1 LSVKAI
7 TWVWEHSESSG
18 TARMVLLA
26 IADAADHHGANA
38 WPSQPTLAAMC
49 RISVRTVI
57 RAVAELEQLGEL
69 EVIQHGGPAY
79 REDRRPN
86 RYRLVKMSPPTGC
99 QLVTPLLPP
108 RGDNRAPRGDKYDE
122 RGDTAVTLPTL
133 SNPSFSEQKIPSGG
147 SLRETDPSKDSDMT
161 RTPNPSDA
169 LPLEF
174 TDGQEAM
181 SLRGRQAGKA
191 AAMTGAQAVV
201 AAYVD
206 AFRRHHDSTDPA
218 KSSKGRVAR
227 DAAQLLATGTKHEVL
242 LEAATAMGATP
253 YSNLP
258 VQVSMLSQRGGP
270 SKGVAP
276 IAPAG
281 SFDQAAAERHAR
293 FLEEVRTDPD
303 AAAWVARDPAQV
315 AKLIA
320 EDPTLAP
327 VFARLGAA

>member
-86 RYRLVKMSPPTGC
+86 RYRLVKMGPPTGC
-99 QLVTPLLPP
+99 QPVTPLLPP
-108 RGDNRAPRGDKYDE
+108 RGDSRAPRGDKYDE

-133 SNPSFSEQKIPSGG
+133 LDPSFSEQKIPSGG

-174 TDGQEAM
+174 TD
-181 SLRGRQAGKA
+181 SLEEEMAPPPPGRPA
-191 AAMTGAQAVV
+191 AATGAQAVV
-201 AAYVD
+201 AAFVD
-206 AFRRHHDSTDPA
+206 AFRRHHDGTDPA

-227 DAAQLLATGTKHEVL
+227 DAAQLLAGGTKHEVL
-242 LEAATAMGATP
+242 IQAATAMGATP

-258 VQVSMLSQRGGP
+258 VQVSMLSQRGGA

-276 IAPAG
+276 IAPIG

-293 FLEEVRTDPD
+293 FLEEVRTDPE

-320 EDPTLAP
+320 EDPTLEP